1 MRDGAVRMAPM
12 FANSRTI
19 VSAQADVHE
28 HLAARVARHL
38 AEPFRKPIG
47 EASRRELGAAL
58 QSWQQR

>member
-1 MRDGAVRMAPM
+1 MASM

-28 HLAARVARHL
+28 HLAERVARHL

-47 EASRRELGAAL
+47 EAAGASSARRCKAGHPDEVG
-58 QSWQQR
+58 S